1 MSVVTPSIIP
11 PEPENPRGEALGDL
25 RYEDIAQDGRVQLLA
40 LPQSIGL
47 AVWSKLIERHEG
59 AITAMRAG
67 LIPILTK
74 LVIEGEDTSL
84 SVRRPFDM
92 SGTFEMAHT
101 VDERG
106 EVNRIFVNM
115 WTRTLGVIGRTYGP
129 PPAGA
134 GGKALVGRVF
144 AEHTFTRLFA
154 PPDQRRVTRLDVPG
168 VEPVP
173 PKLYREWTPPE
184 SLLELPA
191 GATWLDDT
199 LLPDEVTLAWGL
211 VHTDSNQHV
220 NSLVYP
226 LAFEEAALRR
236 FAARGKSTQVLARRL
251 EVAYRK
257 PMFAGERARV
267 WLRAFVGADGQP
279 GALGVFQPGSEA
291 AEVGRANAFV
301 RMSFG

>member
-1 MSVVTPSIIP
+1 MSIIP
-11 PEPENPRGEALGDL
+11 PEPEAPRGEAVGDL

-47 AVWSKLIERHEG
+47 AVWSQLIERHDG

-92 SGTFEMAHT
+92 NGTFELAHT

-129 PPAGA
+129 PPANA
-134 GGKALVGRVF
+134 GQKALVGRVF

-173 PKLYREWTPPE
+173 PKRYAEWTPPE
-184 SLLELPA
+184 ALLTLPD
-191 GATWLDDT
+191 GATPLDDD
-199 LLPDEVTLAWGL
+199 LIADEVTLAWGL

-236 FAARGKSTQVLARRL
+236 FAARGRSTVVLARRL

-267 WLRAFVGADGQP
+267 WLRAYEHEGRLGAV
-279 GALGVFQPGSEA
+279 GVFQPGDGTGNVS
-291 AEVGRANAFV
+291 RANAFV